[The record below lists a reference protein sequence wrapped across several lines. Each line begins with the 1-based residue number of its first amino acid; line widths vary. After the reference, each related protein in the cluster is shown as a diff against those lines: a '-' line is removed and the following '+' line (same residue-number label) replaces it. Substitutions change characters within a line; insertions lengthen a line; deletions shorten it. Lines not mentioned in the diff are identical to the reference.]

1 MQLLPR
7 SNSVV
12 SYAAQQ
18 IRPVLILHHPLLCF
32 APHYSLKQRFSQCG
46 SDDLTITVN
55 TTRRVPAQHKTAVT
69 YCVCE
74 CWSISLTRWW
84 LGNLLWCLGFKF
96 AIVCERWGGVR
107 LREGRAVSLCCRA
120 CRINGCTHLAVFLV
134 LAPHLFAEAPGCLA
148 GSVWGDDVVVDQ
160 SWQVSPHCGQVSTVC
175 QPWRAHVHNS
185 RVRMRRRLAPIS
197 LWNRFHRFF
206 HICHTCM
213 FYIIKLS
220 FKIRQ

>member
-1 MQLLPR
+1 M
-7 SNSVV
+7 SV
-12 SYAAQQ
+12 SADQYPWQD
-18 IRPVLILHHPLLCF
+18 
-32 APHYSLKQRFSQCG
+32 
-46 SDDLTITVN
+46 DDLAICCGVWVLN
-55 TTRRVPAQHKTAVT
+55 LPL
-69 YCVCE
+69 CV
-74 CWSISLTRWW
+74 R
-84 LGNLLWCLGFKF
+84 
-96 AIVCERWGGVR
+96 GGGCQTE
-107 LREGRAVSLCCRA
+107 EGRAVSLCCRV

-206 HICHTCM
+206 SYLPHVHVLYHQAK
-213 FYIIKLS
+213 F
-220 FKIRQ
+220 

>member
-18 IRPVLILHHPLLCF
+18 IRPVILCF

-55 TTRRVPAQHKTAVT
+55 TTHRVPAQHKTAVT
-69 YCVCE
+69 YCVCQ

-96 AIVCERWGGVR
+96 AIVCEVGGVR
-107 LREGRAVSLCCRA
+107 LRRDGQSRYV
-120 CRINGCTHLAVFLV
+120 
-134 LAPHLFAEAPGCLA
+134 A
-148 GSVWGDDVVVDQ
+148 GSAGLMAAPTLQSFWYLLHTSLLRPPDASQGLSGGTMLWLTRADRWVRTVDRCRQYASPEGHMCTTVGSGWDDV
-160 SWQVSPHCGQVSTVC
+160 
-175 QPWRAHVHNS
+175 
-185 RVRMRRRLAPIS
+185 
-197 LWNRFHRFF
+197 
-206 HICHTCM
+206 
-213 FYIIKLS
+213 
-220 FKIRQ
+220 